1 MMKKK
6 ITLIALIAGLLLGGY
21 ALAGKGATD
30 IVVLNGGYAR
40 STPPGQDATAA
51 YFTLENK
58 GSEPQV
64 IVGVKTP
71 LSPKAELHSTIMEGK
86 DVMKMK
92 PVERLEIGA
101 GQKVFFQPGGN
112 HVMLTELPK
121 PLTVGERVK
130 LTLIFEDGSELPV
143 KLLVKDAR
151 D

>member
-1 MMKKK
+1 MKKK
-6 ITLIALIAGLLLGGY
+6 ISLIALLVGLFFGGI
-21 ALAGKGATD
+21 ALAGKGATE
-30 IVVLNGGYAR
+30 ITVLSGGYVR

-58 GSEPQV
+58 GSEPHV
-64 IVGVKTP
+64 IVAVKTP

-101 GQKVFFQPGGN
+101 GQKISFQPGGN
-112 HVMLTELPK
+112 HIMLTELPK
-121 PLTVGERVK
+121 PLTVGERVR